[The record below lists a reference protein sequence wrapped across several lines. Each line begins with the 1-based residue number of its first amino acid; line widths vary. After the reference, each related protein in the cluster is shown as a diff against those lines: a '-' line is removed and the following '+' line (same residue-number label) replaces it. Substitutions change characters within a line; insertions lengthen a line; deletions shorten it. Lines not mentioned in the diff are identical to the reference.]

1 MIQSGGINIL
11 WDIADIVEQIKKLK
25 DLVILILITFECMR
39 EIWKAFQNNTSASC
53 VRILYLI
60 PTYALFFFHKIWQS
74 LGYSGTSIYLTLSK
88 SKM

>member
-60 PTYALFFFHKIWQS
+60 PTYALFFFKN
-74 LGYSGTSIYLTLSK
+74 SGKAWDIVVHQFTRH
-88 SKM
+88 